1 MSVKPFLKLKEI
13 DSLTKM
19 KHNFEK
25 AKREQE
31 ERVSKLKER
40 QEAAQMQSTKLK
52 QELVSIHQELAE
64 VEARIKQASEQ
75 KQRLIDMGG
84 DDLKIQTYSVQ
95 IGQDEEKGLDLLTKT
110 EAIEAELS
118 DSKTFA
124 AGIEKTILDIQEES
138 RSEID
143 HIHNE
148 LKNITLRIDA
158 LMDELPSDFKSTLQK
173 ISAKNLAHGPF
184 TRIENGSCY
193 FCRYKIS
200 RLDESQID
208 MEKGLKTCPQCS
220 RIFLPYGA

>member
-1 MSVKPFLKLKEI
+1 MSVKPFLNLKEI

-40 QEAAQMQSTKLK
+40 QENAHLQSSKLK
-52 QELVSIHQELAE
+52 QELVSIHQELGE
-64 VEARIKQASEQ
+64 IEAKIKQGSEQ
-75 KQRLIDMGG
+75 KQRLLDIGG
-84 DDLKIQTYSVQ
+84 DDTKVQAYSLQ
-95 IGQDEEKGLDLLTKT
+95 ISQEEEKGLELLNKI
-110 EAIEAELS
+110 EAIEAELEGT
-118 DSKTFA
+118 KTFLK
-124 AGIEKTILDIQEES
+124 GLENTIKEIQEES

-143 HIHNE
+143 HIENE
-148 LKNITLRIDA
+148 LKNTILRIDT
-158 LMDELPSDFKSTLQK
+158 LMEELPSDFKSILQK

-208 MEKGLKTCPQCS
+208 MEKGLKNCPQCS